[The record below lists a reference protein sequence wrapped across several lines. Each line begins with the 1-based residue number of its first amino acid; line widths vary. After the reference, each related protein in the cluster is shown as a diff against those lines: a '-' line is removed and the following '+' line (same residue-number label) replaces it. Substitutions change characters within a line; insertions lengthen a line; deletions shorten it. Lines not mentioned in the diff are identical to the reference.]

1 MINLFIVDDH
11 EIIREGLKRIF
22 GAEPDMNVVGEAN
35 NGDDVLKG
43 VLQTECNVL
52 LLDLN
57 IPGRDGAELIKE
69 VKKKRPKVQILII
82 SINPEDKYVLPLLR
96 AGASGYICK
105 NSDLSE
111 LVFAIRKIHASGRY
125 VSSCLSE
132 LLVYDV
138 LTEDLETI
146 QRLTNLE
153 KNILLYISKGVDY
166 TEISNELSISI
177 SSISQ
182 YRRRI
187 LEKLNLKNNVQLVH
201 YSLKNNLINII

>member
-1 MINLFIVDDH
+1 MINIFIVDDH
-11 EIIREGLKRIF
+11 EIIREGLKMIF
-22 GAEPDMNVVGEAN
+22 SAEPDMNVVGEAN
-35 NGDDVLKG
+35 NGNDVIKG
-43 VLQTECNVL
+43 ILQTECNVL

-57 IPGRDGAELIKE
+57 IPGRDGTELIKE
-69 VKKKRPKVQILII
+69 VKKKRPKVQILIL

-111 LVFAIRKIHASGRY
+111 LVFAIRKVHNNGRY
-125 VSSCLSE
+125 ISNCLSD
-132 LLVYDV
+132 LLGYDV
-138 LTEDLETI
+138 LTEDLESL

-153 KNILLYISKGVDY
+153 KNILLYISKGTEY
-166 TEISNELSISI
+166 TEIANELSISI

-182 YRRRI
+182 YRRRV

-201 YSLKNNLINII
+201 YALKNNMIDII